1 MYGTLGAFLAASGN
15 KRSPPMQSRPPSLRQ
30 FWSPSE
36 VAEILGTHRT
46 TVYRWAKSGVLPP
59 LVYLTPSRAVFR
71 RAEIDAWLA
80 DRASEREAAR
90 HRGATT
96 HLVKVA

>member
-1 MYGTLGAFLAASGN
+1 
-15 KRSPPMQSRPPSLRQ
+15 MQSRPPSLRQ
-30 FWSPSE
+30 FWRPSE

-59 LVYLTPSRAVFR
+59 LVYLTPARAVFR

-80 DRASEREAAR
+80 ERAAERAALRGPGTPTQPVEAA
-90 HRGATT
+90 
-96 HLVKVA
+96 